1 MKKKN
6 KVNVTNLSV
15 ALVAFLIVGVGL
27 LAKTLLTSYAISETS
42 TAPDKLVT
50 STGDVLSDRVSL
62 FDDLTED
69 EMISLVPF
77 YGTDTAGNKYNVYCL
92 EKDKDWASNQTIT
105 RIEAPLDDGYAYIIK
120 NGYPTKSLTGNNRND
135 EYLTQIAV
143 WFYQDRKNGVT
154 DATNGV
160 LTAKQKTAIKNSSYY
175 TTINKLI
182 EGALNA
188 KGSTPLSNPTFS
200 VSSGVFETTSDNN
213 YLISNVM
220 RVTSNAESFSSYYP
234 VATGTGIRASA
245 IEILDE
251 NNNVISNGA
260 SIDKSTG
267 FKIRIPLSEITSLT
281 TINVEIVNNYR
292 EYVAYSY
299 APPAEMTNT
308 MQKSY
313 AALLATNPK
322 QKTITTSLDIP
333 LGSITINKV
342 DGSTNQNLEGANF
355 SIIRLATKETID
367 NFTTGSTA
375 HKTINLLPGEYQVI
389 ENSTKVGY
397 YITNKTTN
405 VVITSSNLDQTKTIV
420 NDQLGLSIRKIDS
433 VTKKPVSGAVLKI
446 VNSTNQTVKTIT
458 TTNDYVKIND
468 LAEGKYKV
476 VEVTAPDGYI
486 VSTEE
491 KEFTLNATNPS
502 VTLDFA
508 DEQNETVI
516 VKKDAKTNE
525 ILAGAVLKIINKA
538 TGATVDTFTTTTTG
552 HSIKGL
558 SAGTYKV
565 VEESAPAGYVKS
577 NEEVEFTIT
586 TNQKEK
592 QTITFYNT
600 TNQISISKVDEETG
614 AILSGAKINILDSS
628 NAVIKTFT
636 TTSSPYLLDKLANGT
651 YYLQEVEA
659 PNGYTLNSTKQ
670 AFTVTD
676 ATTNLQLT
684 LKNKKNTLK
693 VGKIDADTKEY
704 VAGATLRITNSN
716 GDKVKEFVSESNL
729 TEVRGLSNGKYYIE
743 EIKAPAGY
751 IKSKTKKEITIT
763 DATSEITTTLE
774 NKKIKVTLNKVAVDT
789 GKALDGVMFELLDS
803 SKARLTTFKTT
814 TSKTVISD
822 LVKLTTG
829 TYYLREISTKDGYVL
844 DDTLHEFSISEDD
857 YEFTVT
863 LKNKPITVMLGKIDA
878 KTKKYIKGAT
888 LRVSKVANSA
898 KSISA
903 TADATEITFVS
914 DSTPTEIKGLTAG
927 AYVLEEIKA
936 PTGYVG
942 SNSKIYFE
950 VTNKGTVETYL
961 IANDVLSLTTTNK
974 ILTIY
979 GENGYKFAVYKTDGT
994 LVTNLAISN
1003 DKSVSKELPDGDYYL
1018 KEIEAPAGVTLN
1030 TNLIYFSI
1038 GDTLTDTIRFTNDFT
1053 KVYISKK
1060 DITNSEEVEGATLT
1074 LTNSKNEVLKEWT
1087 STKNPYY
1094 IEKLPVGIYQLK
1106 EIIAPSG
1113 YILNTS
1119 IVSFEVKDTGE
1130 IQTATMYNSKPIEDV
1145 PNTSKNSKIFYV
1157 FGTIFIIIGGAI
1169 VAVYY
1174 KNKGKI

>member
-1 MKKKN
+1 M
-6 KVNVTNLSV
+6 
-15 ALVAFLIVGVGL
+15 
-27 LAKTLLTSYAISETS
+27 
-42 TAPDKLVT
+42 
-50 STGDVLSDRVSL
+50 
-62 FDDLTED
+62 
-69 EMISLVPF
+69 
-77 YGTDTAGNKYNVYCL
+77 
-92 EKDKDWASNQTIT
+92 
-105 RIEAPLDDGYAYIIK
+105 
-120 NGYPTKSLTGNNRND
+120 
-135 EYLTQIAV
+135 
-143 WFYQDRKNGVT
+143 
-154 DATNGV
+154 
-160 LTAKQKTAIKNSSYY
+160 
-175 TTINKLI
+175 
-182 EGALNA
+182 
-188 KGSTPLSNPTFS
+188 
-200 VSSGVFETTSDNN
+200 
-213 YLISNVM
+213 
-220 RVTSNAESFSSYYP
+220 
-234 VATGTGIRASA
+234 
-245 IEILDE
+245 
-251 NNNVISNGA
+251 
-260 SIDKSTG
+260 
-267 FKIRIPLSEITSLT
+267 
-281 TINVEIVNNYR
+281 
-292 EYVAYSY
+292 
-299 APPAEMTNT
+299 
-308 MQKSY
+308 
-313 AALLATNPK
+313 
-322 QKTITTSLDIP
+322 
-333 LGSITINKV
+333 
-342 DGSTNQNLEGANF
+342 
-355 SIIRLATKETID
+355 
-367 NFTTGSTA
+367 
-375 HKTINLLPGEYQVI
+375 
-389 ENSTKVGY
+389 
-397 YITNKTTN
+397 
-405 VVITSSNLDQTKTIV
+405 
-420 NDQLGLSIRKIDS
+420 
-433 VTKKPVSGAVLKI
+433 
-446 VNSTNQTVKTIT
+446 
-458 TTNDYVKIND
+458 
-468 LAEGKYKV
+468 
-476 VEVTAPDGYI
+476 
-486 VSTEE
+486 
-491 KEFTLNATNPS
+491 
-502 VTLDFA
+502 
-508 DEQNETVI
+508 
-516 VKKDAKTNE
+516 
-525 ILAGAVLKIINKA
+525 
-538 TGATVDTFTTTTTG
+538 
-552 HSIKGL
+552 
-558 SAGTYKV
+558 
-565 VEESAPAGYVKS
+565 
-577 NEEVEFTIT
+577 
-586 TNQKEK
+586 
-592 QTITFYNT
+592 
-600 TNQISISKVDEETG
+600 
-614 AILSGAKINILDSS
+614 
-628 NAVIKTFT
+628 
-636 TTSSPYLLDKLANGT
+636 LDKLANGT

-659 PNGYTLNSTKQ
+659 PSGYTLNSTKQ

-684 LKNKKNTLK
+684 LKNKRNTLK
-693 VGKIDADTKEY
+693 AGKVDADTKEY

-729 TEVRGLSNGKYYIE
+729 TEIRGLSKGKYYIE
-743 EIKAPAGY
+743 EVKAPAGY

-857 YEFTVT
+857 YEFTIT

-888 LRVSKVANSA
+888 LRASKVANST

-927 AYVLEEIKA
+927 KYVLEEIKA

-950 VTNKGTVETYL
+950 VTNKGMVETYL

-974 ILTIY
+974 TLTIY

-1087 STKNPYY
+1087 STKDPYY

-1157 FGTIFIIIGGAI
+1157 FGTIFIIIGGTI